1 MSLEPFIQ
9 QIVLTDEAATVS
21 FARALA
27 RLAEPGDVIAL
38 RGTLGV
44 GKSVFARAFIRQ
56 LTSPLEEVPSPTFT
70 LVQTY
75 EGVMVEG
82 EAAELYH
89 YDFYRLENADDAYEL
104 DIEEAFSDGISLIEW
119 PERIEALLPSDHLE
133 VKISQGEREGSRQ
146 LVLEATG
153 SWETRLTQGCDGSC
167 GNHA

>member
-1 MSLEPFIQ
+1 MSMEPFTQHIT
-9 QIVLTDEAATVS
+9 LADEAATVS

-75 EGVMVEG
+75 GG
-82 EAAELYH
+82 ECAEIYH
-89 YDFYRLENADDAYEL
+89 YDFYRLENPEDAYEL
-104 DIEEAFSDGISLIEW
+104 DIEEAFAEGITLMEW
-119 PERIEALLPSDHLE
+119 PERIETLLPADRLE
-133 VKISQGEREGSRQ
+133 VQITPGEREESRF
-146 LVLEATG
+146 LTLEAVG
-153 SWETRLTQGCDGSC
+153 SWQARLTGGCDGSC
-167 GNHA
+167 SGHA